1 MNTQNYISS
10 GILELYAMDALTQA
24 EKQEVEVMLQK
35 HESIKLE
42 LLQIQDA
49 LNSYALLHALAPP
62 ANSLK
67 NDSSSLK
74 SKSSPLKQINPSI
87 SSQIRKFQFLAAAAM
102 ILFLLSAILNWTYFL
117 QLKEANSEIV
127 LLQQEKNLIA
137 DGFEGM
143 KAQYNTANTELDIL
157 QNPNNR
163 IVKMTG
169 IEKHPESLAYV
180 YWNVESQEVY
190 VKIEELPI
198 PPTEKQYQ
206 LWALKDG
213 KPIDVGV
220 FDVKTGLLKVKN
232 IEAADAFAVTLESK
246 GGSSTPTLEEM
257 YVVGEVKL
265 I

>member
-1 MNTQNYISS
+1 MN
-10 GILELYAMDALTQA
+10 ALTET
-24 EKQEVEVMLQK
+24 EKQEVEVMVQK

-42 LLQIQDA
+42 LLQIQDT
-49 LNSYALLHALAPP
+49 LNSYALLHALKPP
-62 ANSLK
+62 IYSSK
-67 NDSSSLK
+67 NILNNASPSIK
-74 SKSSPLKQINPSI
+74 PEPSPLQQVKTPN
-87 SSQIRKFQFLAAAAM
+87 SSRIRNFQFLAAAAM
-102 ILFLLSAILNWTYFL
+102 LLFLLSAVLNWTYFL
-117 QLKEANSEIV
+117 QLKSANAEIV
-127 LLQQEKNLIA
+127 SLQQEKNVIA

-143 KAQYNTANTELDIL
+143 KAQYNSANSELDIL

-163 IVKMTG
+163 IVKMAG

-190 VKIEELPI
+190 VKIGELPV

-213 KPIDVGV
+213 KPIDAGV

-246 GGSSTPTLEEM
+246 GGSPTPTLEQM
-257 YVVGEVKL
+257 YILGEV
-265 I
+265 IFI